1 MIGEIALFGVFL
13 PVLLVLAVI
22 AILLTGLLTQLLG
35 WLGLYR
41 FLAYRPLVDLA
52 LFLLI
57 LGLLSLATGSKALP

>member
-57 LGLLSLATGSKALP
+57 LGLLSLATGSKAVP